1 MALVAVE
8 ERLSAPSSA
17 FHVRRSG
24 AEGAV
29 CPGVRCDRGEMEEL
43 GDCELVLLVF

>member
-1 MALVAVE
+1 MAVVAME

-29 CPGVRCDRGEMEEL
+29 CPGVRCDCGEMEEL